1 MHKKTAFS
9 WYLKL
14 KEKSKQKMGDLKYTK
29 LAIQPYLTNGQFS
42 LNQIKLLFALRSM
55 CYPAKLSFRKLNRGN
70 LMCRMGC
77 NEEESQSHIFENCE
91 PLRQSLKSQHKISI
105 NKIYGSV
112 SDQKEAIV
120 IFEQIDD
127 QRKLMNI
134 NILPGGFVARTPA
147 YLML

>member
-1 MHKKTAFS
+1 
-9 WYLKL
+9 
-14 KEKSKQKMGDLKYTK
+14 
-29 LAIQPYLTNGQFS
+29 
-42 LNQIKLLFALRSM
+42 
-55 CYPAKLSFRKLNRGN
+55 
-70 LMCRMGC
+70 MGC

-91 PLRQSLKSQHKISI
+91 PLRQSLRSQHKISI

-134 NILPGGFVARTPA
+134 NILPGGFVATTLEQLQTCLKCPRLGGTFI
-147 YLML
+147 YLVMNNIPVFIH

>member
-1 MHKKTAFS
+1 MLLGLQTNPTCNFKKIQILLKRHNYLVNSNVTYCQKNAIFTS
-9 WYLKL
+9 WCVSGVKA
-14 KEKSKQKMGDLKYTK
+14 KDSSDL
-29 LAIQPYLTNGQFS
+29 
-42 LNQIKLLFALRSM
+42 
-55 CYPAKLSFRKLNRGN
+55 
-70 LMCRMGC
+70 
-77 NEEESQSHIFENCE
+77 E

-147 YLML
+147 